1 MTPRRVVPALAVAS
15 VLACSGIARGQVVVR
30 PVDQTRSQ
38 MASARTML
46 ERGDFRR
53 AEAIYSVA
61 IDVLKPSDGNLLAG
75 AHFGRAFA
83 MHQRFVTGDTVGAS
97 VQPDAIVS
105 DYARAEALNDHELGA
120 AAQNNI
126 GLVLRAAG
134 RHADAAAAFSRAAE
148 RERAR
153 STQAT
158 YYWNYGR
165 ELEAVG
171 EAERA
176 RAAYAAG
183 FAADPE
189 NDQIC
194 AALIDI
200 LARHFPADSA
210 IARAAKWS
218 GDTTR
223 AKLASDGMV
232 TLLLREQPAISP
244 ASAERAL
251 VTLASSWPTIRLG
264 PNYFATML
272 AAPLRR
278 IAAQHSSLADGVAAL
293 VDAYAY
299 REPSRPYVEPPTAS
313 WWRRESRDSTGRHAV
328 WSSLLRSIGDS
339 YNQQANGSTVARG
352 YYEAALG
359 WRRPG
364 ELRSPHVDRR
374 AMLPLAV
381 IYLQSSE
388 GSSSTRLVE
397 ETKTFTD
404 MLFDEKVRAYRDG
417 DLAQIRDFHTT
428 LGAIY
433 AAQGKWSS
441 GDAQNAEF
449 QLEGMRRATA
459 ELSRRNSTPLI
470 DPPNLLEELAK
481 HYQRGGRTNE
491 AANVSRQ
498 VRETYVRI
506 GRPAAGDSAVR
517 RIDRTTRVQPQ
528 PRVDRVRPTRAP

>member
-1 MTPRRVVPALAVAS
+1 MTPSCLRPALIVAS
-15 VLACSGIARGQVVVR
+15 SLTLTAIAGGQDVR
-30 PVDQTRSQ
+30 NRVDNTRSQ
-38 MASARTML
+38 MTTARSML

-61 IDVLKPSDGNLLAG
+61 IDVLEPSDGDLLAS

-83 MHQRFVTGDTVGAS
+83 MHQRFVTGDTVGSPVKA
-97 VQPDAIVS
+97 DAIVS
-105 DYARAEALNDHELGA
+105 DYARAEALNSRGLGA
-120 AAQNNI
+120 AAQNNT

-134 RHADAAAAFSRAAE
+134 RHADAAAAFARAAE
-148 RERAR
+148 REGAK
-153 STQAT
+153 STKAT

-165 ELEAVG
+165 ELEAAG
-171 EAERA
+171 ESERA
-176 RAAYAAG
+176 RAAYVNG
-183 FAADPE
+183 LETDPR
-189 NDQIC
+189 NDQIS
-194 AALIDI
+194 AALIDL

-210 IARAAKWS
+210 IARATKWS
-218 GDTTR
+218 RDTTR

-232 TLLLREQPAISP
+232 ALLLRDQPAVTP
-244 ASAERAL
+244 GSAERAL
-251 VTLASSWPTIRLG
+251 VILASSWPTIRLG
-264 PNYFATML
+264 PDYFATML

-278 IAAQHSSLADGVAAL
+278 IASQHPSLADGVTAL
-293 VDAYAY
+293 ADAYAY

-328 WSSLLRSIGDS
+328 WSSLLRSIGDA
-339 YNQQANGSTVARG
+339 YNQQPNGATVARG

-381 IYLQSSE
+381 IYLQSAE

-397 ETKTFTD
+397 ETRRFTE

-433 AAQGKWSS
+433 AAQGKWAS
-441 GDAQNAEF
+441 GNAQNAEF

-459 ELSRRNSTPLI
+459 ELSRRTSTQLV

-481 HYQRGGRTNE
+481 HYQRAGRTDKVTE
-491 AANVSRQ
+491 VSRQ

-506 GRPAAGDSAVR
+506 GRPAAGDSAVQ

-528 PRVDRVRPTRAP
+528 PRVDRVRPTTP